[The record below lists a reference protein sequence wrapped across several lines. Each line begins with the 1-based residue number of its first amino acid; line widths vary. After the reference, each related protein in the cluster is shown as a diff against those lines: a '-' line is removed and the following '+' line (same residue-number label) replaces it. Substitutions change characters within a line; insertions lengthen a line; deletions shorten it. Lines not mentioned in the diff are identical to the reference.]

1 MTHESRN
8 TSSEP
13 SCSGTVLPPEG
24 DLGAQTSMMSLTLD
38 AIPFL
43 LGSEIQGWVPEM
55 DFFDS

>member
-1 MTHESRN
+1 MKA
-8 TSSEP
+8 
-13 SCSGTVLPPEG
+13 GTQAQSPPA
-24 DLGAQTSMMSLTLD
+24 LVPFYPQRVTLVHRLSMMSLTLD